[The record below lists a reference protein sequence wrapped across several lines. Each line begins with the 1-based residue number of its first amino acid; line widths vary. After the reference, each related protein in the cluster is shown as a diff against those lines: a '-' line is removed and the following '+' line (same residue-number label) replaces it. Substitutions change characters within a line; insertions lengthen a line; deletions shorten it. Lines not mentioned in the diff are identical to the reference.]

1 MGTEHAQ
8 MHDIFCR
15 GGEKRVEMSSPLF
28 PAQENIVDSMLRKA
42 WMIEENIVAGR
53 TEQGWQRL

>member
-1 MGTEHAQ
+1 